1 MLDKGER
8 IIDGYKCKEG
18 SHPWQVALLKG
29 NQLHCGGVLV
39 DKYWVLTAAHCKMG

>member
-18 SHPWQVALLKG
+18 SKPWQVALLKDG
-29 NQLHCGGVLV
+29 QLHCGGVLV
-39 DKYWVLTAAHCKMG
+39 DEYWVLTAAHCKMG